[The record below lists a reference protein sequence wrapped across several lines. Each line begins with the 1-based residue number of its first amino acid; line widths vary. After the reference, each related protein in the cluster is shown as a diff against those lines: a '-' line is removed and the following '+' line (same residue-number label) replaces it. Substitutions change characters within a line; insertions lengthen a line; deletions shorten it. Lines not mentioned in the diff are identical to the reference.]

1 MGGKGVCGYNQFI
14 CVEWARFRGGE
25 EVVLFIGQCC
35 CYAPDSVPD
44 TAAVSCPPPNTHTHT
59 LPLPFFVSTVVP
71 LFETLDDLTNA
82 PQTIDTLL
90 GSEWYRSHIQTHH
103 GGVQEVM
110 IGEWVCVFLGGGG
123 AVWMWVWGWVW
134 VLNE

>member
-1 MGGKGVCGYNQFI
+1 M
-14 CVEWARFRGGE
+14 
-25 EVVLFIGQCC
+25 
-35 CYAPDSVPD
+35 
-44 TAAVSCPPPNTHTHT
+44 
-59 LPLPFFVSTVVP
+59 P

-110 IGEWVCVFLGGGG
+110 IGEWVCGWVCGCVAAECGRLQGHLGGWGLWGAGG
-123 AVWMWVWGWVW
+123 LGG
-134 VLNE
+134 